1 METKVNYAIVGLFV
15 LLLAAA
21 GVAGV
26 LWLSAGA
33 GYGKSYDTYVS
44 YMSESVS
51 GLNLNA
57 PVKYRGVDVGQVRQ
71 IAIDPENSERVRLV
85 LAIERGT
92 PIKTD
97 TVAVL
102 RSQGLTGLAYVELSG
117 GSRNAPP
124 LRAKAGEPYP
134 VIASGPSLLAR
145 LDSAVTHL
153 LTNLNLAAENVNS
166 LLDADNRQAFKQTL
180 ADVRTVMQQ
189 LADQRRAIDAGIASG
204 ARAMDNLAGAS
215 AQLTEVLQR
224 IGRSADAVGK
234 MAAETAQ
241 TNAAARRTL
250 DAIDGDARRLA
261 QQSLPELENTL
272 AEARALAVTMRQIAQ
287 QVERNPSVLL
297 RGTAPPPPG
306 PGEK

>member
-1 METKVNYAIVGLFV
+1 METKVNYAVVGLFV

-21 GVAGV
+21 LIAGV
-26 LWLSAGA
+26 LWLGAGA
-33 GYGKSYDTYVS
+33 SYGKAYDTYLS

-57 PVKYRGVDVGQVRQ
+57 PVKYRGVDVGQVRR
-71 IAIDPENSERVRLV
+71 ISLDPADSERVRLE

-124 LRAKAGEPYP
+124 LRAKAGEEYP
-134 VIASGPSLLAR
+134 VIGSGPSLLAR
-145 LDSAVTHL
+145 LDTAVTHL
-153 LTNLNLAAENVNS
+153 LTNLNLASENVNA
-166 LLDADNRQAFKQTL
+166 LLDEDNRRAFKHTL
-180 ADVRTVMQQ
+180 ADVEAVTQQ
-189 LADQRRAIDAGIASG
+189 LAVQRGTIDAGMKAG
-204 ARAMDNLAGAS
+204 ARTMENMARAS
-215 AQLTEVLQR
+215 EQLAQLLER
-224 IGRSADAVGK
+224 IGRSADAVQK

-241 TNAAARRTL
+241 TNVVARRTL
-250 DAIDGDARRLA
+250 ESVHGDAQRLA
-261 QQSLPELENTL
+261 QQSLPELEAAL
-272 AEARALAVTMRQIAQ
+272 AETRALAASMRRVAE

-297 RGTAPPPPG
+297 RGESPPPPG
-306 PGEK
+306 PGE